1 MSVSGQRVLV
11 LAPLGADAVN
21 IRHVL
26 RHAGIETEIF
36 PDLARLTTACAED
49 CGALLLTEEA
59 VVPGRQGALVDRISR
74 QPAWS
79 DLPIVLI
86 TSGGRIDDAST
97 RAVGLL
103 GPHANIALIERP
115 LRALTLVAA
124 VKAALRARRRQY
136 QVRDLLADREKLLAS
151 LEERVAERTAKLR
164 LMVEELEAF
173 SYSVSHDLRSPLRV
187 LSGYAE
193 VLVED
198 HGASLDPVAKDYLD
212 RIARAARRMDRLTQ
226 DILAY
231 TRVSRSEITLEPL
244 DLDLVFRAVIEQYPA
259 LLEAR
264 RLIVIRSPLGRV
276 RGHLPSLIQCFS
288 NLLEN
293 ALKFVREGQT
303 PDVEVSAEPLDG
315 RVRISVRDQG
325 IGIAP
330 EQHRRIFGIFER
342 ATDNKIPG
350 TGIGLAI
357 AKKAVER
364 MGGSIGVA
372 SAPGKGSRFW
382 VELDAA
388 APAALAEESA
398 AYEAHPLLR

>member
-1 MSVSGQRVLV
+1 MPATAQRVRV
-11 LAPLGADAVN
+11 LAPLGADAAN

-26 RHAGIETEIF
+26 RQAGIEAAICA
-36 PDLARLTTACAED
+36 DLADLAATDECD
-49 CGALLLTEEA
+49 ALLLTEES
-59 VVPGRQGALVDRISR
+59 VTSGRQGPLVERIAR

-86 TSGGRIDDAST
+86 TSGGRFDEAST
-97 RAVGLL
+97 RAIRLL
-103 GPHANIALIERP
+103 GEHANLSLVERP
-115 LRALTLVAA
+115 LRALTLVFT
-124 VKAALRARRRQY
+124 VKSALRARRRQY
-136 QVRDLLADREKLLAS
+136 EVRDLLADREKLLAS
-151 LEERVAERTAKLR
+151 LEERVTERTAKLR

-198 HGASLDPVAKDYLD
+198 HGASLAPQAKDYLD
-212 RIARAARRMDRLTQ
+212 RIARAAHRMDRLTQ

-231 TRVSRSEITLEPL
+231 TRVARTDLALEPI

-259 LLEAR
+259 LLNAR
-264 RLIVIRSPLGRV
+264 HLIVIRSPLGLI

-293 ALKFVREGQT
+293 ALKFVRQGEV
-303 PDVEVSAEPLDG
+303 PDIEVSSESRDG
-315 RVRISVRDQG
+315 LVRVTVRDNG

-342 ATDNKIPG
+342 ASDHRVPG

-364 MGGSIGVA
+364 MGGAIGV
-372 SAPGKGSRFW
+372 SSTPGQGSRFW
-382 VELDAA
+382 VELEAA
-388 APAALAEESA
+388 DLAVPVAPSA
-398 AYEAHPLLR
+398 AGTHQFLQ

>member
-1 MSVSGQRVLV
+1 MPASGQRVLV
-11 LAPLGADAVN
+11 LAPFGADATN

-26 RHAGIETEIF
+26 HQAGIEAEICS
-36 PDLARLTTACAED
+36 DLPGLAAASAGD
-49 CGALLLTEEA
+49 CGALLITEES
-59 VVPGRQGALVDRISR
+59 VTPGSQDPLVERIAR

-79 DLPIVLI
+79 DLPVVLI
-86 TSGGRIDDAST
+86 TSGGHTAVAST
-97 RAVGLL
+97 RAIRLL
-103 GPHANIALIERP
+103 GDQANLTLVERP
-115 LRALTLVAA
+115 LRALTLVATI
-124 VKAALRARRRQY
+124 KSALRARRRQY
-136 QVRDLLADREKLLAS
+136 EVRDLIADREKLLAS
-151 LEERVAERTAKLR
+151 LEERVAERTARLR
-164 LMVEELEAF
+164 AMVEELEAF

-198 HGASLDPVAKDYLD
+198 YSASLEPQAKDYLD

-231 TRVSRSEITLEPL
+231 TRVTRGELTLEPL

-259 LLEAR
+259 LLAAR
-264 RLIVIRSPLGRV
+264 RFIAIRTPLGFIQ
-276 RGHLPSLIQCFS
+276 GHLPSLIQCFS

-293 ALKFVREGQT
+293 ALKFVREGEQ
-303 PDVEVSAEPLDG
+303 PDVEIYSEPRDG
-315 RVRISVRDQG
+315 HVRVTVRDHG
-325 IGIAP
+325 TGIAP

-342 ATDNKIPG
+342 AADSRVPG

-372 SAPGKGSRFW
+372 STPGEGSRFW

-388 APAALAEESA
+388 EPAASAELATA
-398 AYEAHPLLR
+398 EAHHSLQ

>member
-1 MSVSGQRVLV
+1 VPASGQRVLV

-26 RHAGIETEIF
+26 REAGIEAEICT
-36 PDLARLTTACAED
+36 DLPSLAAASADNCD
-49 CGALLLTEEA
+49 ALLLTEESVTA
-59 VVPGRQGALVDRISR
+59 GRQGLLVDRIAT

-79 DLPIVLI
+79 DLPVVLI

-97 RAVGLL
+97 RAIRLL
-103 GPHANIALIERP
+103 GDQANLTLVERP
-115 LRALTLVAA
+115 LRVITLVSA
-124 VKAALRARRRQY
+124 VKSALRARRRQY
-136 QVRDLLADREKLLAS
+136 EVRDLLADREKLLAS
-151 LEERVAERTAKLR
+151 LEERVAERTARLR
-164 LMVEELEAF
+164 LMVDELEAF

-198 HGASLDPVAKDYLD
+198 YGASLDPQAKDYLD

-231 TRVSRSEITLEPL
+231 TRVTRAELTREAL

-259 LLEAR
+259 LLAAR
-264 RLIVIRSPLGRV
+264 HLIAIRSPLGRIQ
-276 RGHLPSLIQCFS
+276 GHLPSLIQCFS

-293 ALKFVREGQT
+293 ALKFVREGEQ
-303 PDVEVSAEPLDG
+303 PEIEISAEPRDA
-315 RVRISVRDQG
+315 RVRVTVRDHG
-325 IGIAP
+325 TGIAP

-342 ATDNKIPG
+342 AADSRIPG

-364 MGGSIGVA
+364 MGGAIGV
-372 SAPGKGSRFW
+372 SSVPGLGSRFW

-388 APAALAEESA
+388 EHPAPAELAHSA
-398 AYEAHPLLR
+398 AHQLL

>member
-1 MSVSGQRVLV
+1 MPASGQRVLV
-11 LAPLGADAVN
+11 LAPLGADASN
-21 IRHVL
+21 IRQVL
-26 RHAGIETEIF
+26 RDAGIEAGTC
-36 PDLARLTTACAED
+36 PDLAALAASSADACD
-49 CGALLLTEEA
+49 VLLLTEES
-59 VVPGRQGALVDRISR
+59 VSPGRQGPLVERIAA

-97 RAVGLL
+97 RAIRLL
-103 GPHANIALIERP
+103 GDHANLTLVERP
-115 LRALTLVAA
+115 LRVLTLVSA
-124 VKAALRARRRQY
+124 VKSALRARRRQY
-136 QVRDLLADREKLLAS
+136 EVRDLLADREKLLAS

-164 LMVEELEAF
+164 AMVEELEAF

-187 LSGYAE
+187 LSGYAD

-198 HGASLDPVAKDYLD
+198 YGPSLDPQAKDYLD

-231 TRVSRSEITLEPL
+231 TRVTRAELTLEPL

-259 LLEAR
+259 LLAAR
-264 RLIVIRSPLGRV
+264 HLIAVHSPLGRI

-293 ALKFVREGQT
+293 ALKFVREGEQ
-303 PDVEVSAEPLDG
+303 PDIEVTSEPRDG
-315 RVRISVRDQG
+315 RVRVFVRDHG
-325 IGIAP
+325 VGIAP

-342 ATDNKIPG
+342 AVDSRIPG

-364 MGGSIGVA
+364 MGGSIGVT
-372 SAPGKGSRFW
+372 STPGQGSRFW
-382 VELDAA
+382 IELEAAELDS
-388 APAALAEESA
+388 PAEPALS
-398 AYEAHPLLR
+398 EASQLL